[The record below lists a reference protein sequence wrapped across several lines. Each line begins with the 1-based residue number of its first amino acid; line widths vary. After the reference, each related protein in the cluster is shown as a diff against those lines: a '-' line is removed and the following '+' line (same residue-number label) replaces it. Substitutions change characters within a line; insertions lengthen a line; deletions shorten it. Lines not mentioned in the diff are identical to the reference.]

1 MEDDQHQEEISGE
14 PSKQE
19 GFPSGTEE
27 PNSNED
33 LTIFTSE
40 RKPCS
45 KYNSSPTKSVLTNMS
60 PDSQATETAMHSE
73 KSQDKPNWLHHVR
86 DRLQCDPCDQMCSP
100 KSDLEDHMNDH
111 GHLRFI
117 QESAEEEENARRHAS
132 LSANFRTRKLVQKTD
147 KSRQEQK
154 YHRKA
159 SDIQNRLSQ
168 AFGSQDDLQGGPGQS
183 RGDPRLSRDGDIVR
197 KMIDF
202 MSEPAS
208 GTSQHDQRDY
218 DMADSDCLIFE
229 VGWQVGRFDRKWV
242 MILVRRGQVG
252 N

>member
-33 LTIFTSE
+33 LTIFTPE

-45 KYNSSPTKSVLTNMS
+45 EYNSSPTK
-60 PDSQATETAMHSE
+60 
-73 KSQDKPNWLHHVR
+73 
-86 DRLQCDPCDQMCSP
+86 LQCGPCNQMCSP
-100 KSDLEDHMNDH
+100 KSDLEAHMNGQ

-117 QESAEEEENARRHAS
+117 QESAEEEENARYRAS
-132 LSANFRTRKLVQKTD
+132 LSANFRSRKLIQETD
-147 KSRQEQK
+147 KDRQEQK
-154 YHRKA
+154 HHRKA
-159 SDIQNRLSQ
+159 SDIQSRLSQ
-168 AFGSQDDLQGGPGQS
+168 ASDSQDDLQGDPGQS
-183 RGDPRLSRDGDIVR
+183 RRGPRLSRDGNIVR
-197 KMIDF
+197 KTIDF

-218 DMADSDCLIFE
+218 DIAD
-229 VGWQVGRFDRKWV
+229 FDRYTEEEDDFYELKSQGAV
-242 MILVRRGQVG
+242 EIIKRELCEGKRDKMRPVVDLAQEYRELCERK
-252 N
+252 